1 MSERSLVIREAFQ
14 FAYEALDRTL
24 EGIDD
29 KEFKYRLRE
38 TSNSIQDIVNHISR
52 ITNVN
57 MMTVIKGNLE
67 YSPAGWPDDYIK
79 QEHSLEQLK
88 KDIGDGRKKVL
99 DGVAGLTD
107 EQLEEVIPMMSG
119 PYPRRIG
126 LYAYLG
132 EVFHHRG
139 QIAFIRGT
147 IKRLREKDP
156 EFLS

>member
-1 MSERSLVIREAFQ
+1 MSARSLVIREAFQ

-29 KEFKYRLRE
+29 REFKYRLRE
-38 TSNSIQDIVNHISR
+38 TSNNIQDIVNHLSR

-57 MMTVIKGNLE
+57 MMTVIKGNHE
-67 YSPAGWPDDYIK
+67 YSPAGWPDDYIN

-88 KDIGDGRKKVL
+88 KDIENGREKVL
-99 DGVAGLTD
+99 DGITGLTD
-107 EQLEEVIPMMSG
+107 EQIEEVIPMMSG
-119 PYPRRIG
+119 LYPRKIG

-139 QIAFIRGT
+139 QINFIRGT
-147 IKRLREKDP
+147 IKRLREKNP